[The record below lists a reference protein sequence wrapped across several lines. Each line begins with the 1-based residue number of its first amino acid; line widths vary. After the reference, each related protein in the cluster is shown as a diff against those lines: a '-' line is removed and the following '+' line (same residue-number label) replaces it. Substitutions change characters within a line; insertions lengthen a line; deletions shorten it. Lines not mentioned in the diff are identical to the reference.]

1 MSSRMSQKDLEEEFK
16 KRASE
21 LKNLILLTEK
31 LFKKYEKCLKIKASA
46 CFQCKI
52 CEQECSNIKDLQ
64 ENKKEKHITSE
75 EFKWYDCDRIFKS
88 QKKLDDHE
96 KTNEK
101 FEWDEC
107 DKVFQYEGLLERHV
121 DAVHSDSDCIIY
133 CHYYNNGKECPFG
146 DVCIFENEELEK
158 CKYGQACERIK
169 CMYSHDE
176 NDNEDNED
184 DEDGED
190 SDSSIIDLGK
200 VRPVLE
206 KVRQSVEKCDILMDQ
221 CSVKCKFCEFLA
233 KDKNGHIKARDPTKA
248 N

>member
-1 MSSRMSQKDLEEEFK
+1 MSQKDLEEEFK
-16 KRASE
+16 KLALE
-21 LKNLILLTEK
+21 FKDLKFLTEK
-31 LFKKYEKCLKIKASA
+31 LFKKYEKLENKYEKCLKIKVSA
-46 CFQCKI
+46 FFQCKI

-64 ENKKEKHITSE
+64 EHKKEKHTTSE
-75 EFKWYDCDRIFKS
+75 DFKCDDCDKIFKS

-96 KTNEK
+96 KTHEK
-101 FEWDEC
+101 FECDEC

-146 DVCIFENEELEK
+146 DVCIFEHEESDK

-190 SDSSIIDLGK
+190 SDSSNIDLGK

-221 CSVKCKFCEFLA
+221 CSVKCKFL
-233 KDKNGHIKARDPTKA
+233 
-248 N
+248 